1 MRQHF
6 ILTASGQDR
15 PGVLEEFTALLLQ
28 YDGNVEASRMAHL
41 GSAFAI
47 LMLVSAPSERLD
59 ELRAAVAA
67 LREGQF
73 LVQTL
78 PTEIDTIQPA
88 SRRYPCGITVTGAD
102 NLGIMHDIA
111 RYLAS
116 VDVNVETLN
125 TEIMSAPM
133 SGTPLF
139 ALTAVVTVPEEMALD
154 ELRSGM
160 ERLAAELGVD
170 AAVLDYGA

>member
-15 PGVLEEFTALLLQ
+15 PGVLEEFTELLLE
-28 YDGNVEASRMAHL
+28 YGGNIEASRMAHL
-41 GSAFAI
+41 GRAFAF
-47 LMLVSAPSERLD
+47 LMLVSAPSEQVA

-67 LREGQF
+67 LRKGEF

-78 PTEIDTIQPA
+78 PTEVEENQRAT
-88 SRRYPCGITVTGAD
+88 RHRPCGITVTGAD
-102 NLGIMHDIA
+102 NLGILRDIA
-111 RYLAS
+111 RFLAS
-116 VDVNVETLN
+116 VDVDLETLN

-133 SGTPLF
+133 SKTPLF
-139 ALTAVVTVPEEMALD
+139 ALTAVVTVPEALGLE
-154 ELRSGM
+154 ELRAGVAK
-160 ERLAAELGVD
+160 LAAKLNVE